1 MLQKSIIEGLALRIA
16 IAVMAFLLAGV
27 FQGCL
32 RTHAVQFGSHNV
44 TVSRHGVTN
53 RIGIEEHDNI
63 AIFRYSGLNT
73 TGERVDVKIQNEE
86 ITLNGHSQGL
96 LRPGD
101 TVRIADE
108 GIAVNS
114 MDFGQTAKYLEA
126 NAERGVATSNS
137 KSGS

>member
-1 MLQKSIIEGLALRIA
+1 MLKKSIIEGLALRIT
-16 IAVMAFLLAGV
+16 IAVMAFVLAGV

-32 RTHAVQFGSHNV
+32 RTHAVQFGSHKV
-44 TVSRHGVTN
+44 TVSRHGVTS
-53 RIGIEEHDNI
+53 RIGIEEHDNV

-73 TGERVDVKIQNEE
+73 TGERINVKIQNEE
-86 ITLNGHSQGL
+86 ITLNGHSQGF

-101 TVRIADE
+101 TIHIRDE

-126 NAERGVATSNS
+126 NAESGVATASS
-137 KSGS
+137 KGGS